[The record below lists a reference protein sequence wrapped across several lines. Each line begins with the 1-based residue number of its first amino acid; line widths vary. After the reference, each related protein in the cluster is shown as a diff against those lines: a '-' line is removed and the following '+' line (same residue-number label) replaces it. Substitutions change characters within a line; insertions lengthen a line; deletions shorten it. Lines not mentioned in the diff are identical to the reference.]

1 MACPLPSSP
10 CSKGSARGH
19 TPTSHPCLIAPPPL
33 PHLPRIPPGQGTG
46 EDKAQVWQN
55 LLNARPYLRSPQH
68 PHRVNTMAPTGQVDT
83 LEGLTQGSRAS
94 APPLPSGPPVVPSPW
109 CAMDKRQQVAPTYVC
124 SCVPPRCRP
133 APPDSGT
140 LHVGPECRRHCSLL
154 PPGAP
159 SPQLSQ
165 QVVLVRPAD
174 RTLSLHWAQLRL
186 PDPPSCS
193 PSSVRRG
200 AFFPLQVRKLR
211 HSKVKE
217 LAPGHMDG
225 KALSSHLSNWSPLPP
240 YQPPPGGSR
249 VLPPARAPTHS
260 GAQSSAP
267 APRRRLPVAAGIEA
281 AGVVPTPPSGSG

>member
-1 MACPLPSSP
+1 MPGPTCDHHSIPIGSTLWPPLDRWTHWRDSPKAPEPVPHPCPLDHRWSP
-10 CSKGSARGH
+10 ALGVRWINGSK
-19 TPTSHPCLIAPPPL
+19 
-33 PHLPRIPPGQGTG
+33 
-46 EDKAQVWQN
+46 W
-55 LLNARPYLRSPQH
+55 
-68 PHRVNTMAPTGQVDT
+68 HRRT
-83 LEGLTQGSRAS
+83 
-94 APPLPSGPPVVPSPW
+94 
-109 CAMDKRQQVAPTYVC
+109 CAHVC
-124 SCVPPRCRP
+124 PPRCRP